1 MTETRSIHAPSEGG
15 PATLEAATTTAP
27 TGPATLEAATKTGR
41 GTTPTDTQNGPPA
54 ATPAEAATTPPG
66 ADQETSPGLWDAP
79 GDSHNGVSDTAAN
92 QADGP
97 ASDQQGAATTGTPGE
112 PGRATDTHPSTE
124 DFTTDGAT
132 TPKRQPFRPL
142 RLTPYDANGNK
153 IAGWGRR
160 IGAFAID
167 WGSLT
172 VIELIFIVVYGFAGV
187 GRIATFLDSAVCI
200 AYFTLS
206 VGSSPGQTP
215 GMRLTGIAVIDE
227 ETGRPPT
234 YPKAFLRFFLES
246 FFMSIFMLPII
257 VMFYFAL
264 YDDKRQ
270 MVHDKAVGT
279 VVIETANEPVP
290 QAANGATGAP
300 APAMSVPSTGANPP
314 KRPPLTS
321 HLPIEPIARWL
332 RKYGTR
338 LVVTLVA
345 TAGIVIAAVVVTNKI
360 AATNAYN
367 HSPARAATAY
377 LTALSGKDVPA
388 LLASAGI
395 VTPTDVAPGVNV
407 LLSESD
413 IKTEFAASHSAAV
426 HVSDVVVQ
434 STHTTRS
441 GTAIVTLTYHA
452 NNQNRSVTYS
462 LISLDKTPSGWV
474 VQVYPSRLDID
485 VPTGDTTVTLD
496 GMKLALD
503 GQMAHA
509 YIFPSVATVSVPA
522 SAIWQSATRSVD
534 TRNQNPNGDPQEVS
548 FVAQLL
554 PSAQTSAVQAVA
566 SQIDNCL
573 AATSLTPANCP
584 NEDIPESTSAGDTYS
599 NISWSGL
606 GQPTAGMAA
615 TVDPSGAVT
624 VWGSMAAE
632 VNYTDT
638 SNTDPWIGP
647 ISSPNTDGPTN
658 YYFAYPLT
666 WSGTGWTLG
675 SVAVANSPLKG
686 QPTSTYSS
694 SSA

>member
-1 MTETRSIHAPSEGG
+1 MTETGSIHAPSQGG
-15 PATLEAATTTAP
+15 PATI
-27 TGPATLEAATKTGR
+27 
-41 GTTPTDTQNGPPA
+41 
-54 ATPAEAATTPPG
+54 AEAATAAHGGTTTDDDRPVPGG
-66 ADQETSPGLWDAP
+66 ADQEASPGLWDAP
-79 GDSHNGVSDTAAN
+79 GDNHDAES
-92 QADGP
+92 GP
-97 ASDQQGAATTGTPGE
+97 AADQSDVPGE
-112 PGRATDTHPSTE
+112 TNPRGEDYRAADPQGTE
-124 DFTTDGAT
+124 TTR
-132 TPKRQPFRPL
+132 KPFRPL
-142 RLTPYDANGNK
+142 RLTPYDDNGNK

-172 VIELIFIVVYGFAGV
+172 VIELIFLVVYGFAGV
-187 GRIATFLDSAVCI
+187 GKIATFLDAAVCT

-206 VGSSPGQTP
+206 IGSSHGQTP
-215 GMRLTGIAVIDE
+215 GMRLTGIAVVDE
-227 ETGRPPT
+227 GTGATPT
-234 YPKAFLRFFLES
+234 YPKAFLRYLLES
-246 FFMSIFMLPII
+246 TFMAIFMLPMV

-290 QAANGATGAP
+290 QAPTGARTAP
-300 APAMSVPSTGANPP
+300 APAKTVPTTGANPA

-338 LVVTLVA
+338 LAVALVA
-345 TAGIVIAAVVVTNKI
+345 TAGIVIAAVVTTNKI

-388 LLASAGI
+388 LEASAGI

-407 LLSESD
+407 LLSASD
-413 IKTEFAASHSAAV
+413 IKSELAASHGAANRI
-426 HVSDVVVQ
+426 SDVVVQ
-434 STHTTRS
+434 STHTTNT
-441 GTAIVTLTYHA
+441 GTATVTLSYHS
-452 NNQNRSVTYS
+452 NNQDHSVTYS
-462 LISLDKTPSGWV
+462 MITSDKTPSGWV

-485 VPTGDTTVTLD
+485 VPTGDSTVTLD
-496 GMKLALD
+496 GMKLTLD
-503 GQMAHA
+503 GQIAHA
-509 YIFPSVATVSVPA
+509 YLFPSVATISVPA
-522 SAIWQSATRSVD
+522 SAIWQADTRTVD

-548 FVAQLL
+548 FVAQLRV
-554 PSAQTSAVQAVA
+554 SAQASAVQAVA

-584 NEDIPESTSAGDTYS
+584 NNDIPESTSAGDTYS

-606 GQPTAGMAA
+606 GQPTAGFAA

-624 VWGSMAAE
+624 VWGSMAGE
-632 VNYTDT
+632 VSYTDT
-638 SNTDPWIGP
+638 RNTDPWIGP
-647 ISSPNTDGPTN
+647 VSSPLTDGPTN
-658 YYFAYPLT
+658 YYFAYPMT
-666 WSGTGWTLG
+666 WSGSGWTLG
-675 SVAVANSPLKG
+675 SVAVSNSPLKG
-686 QPTSTYSS
+686 QPASTYSS